1 MSASSRP
8 QEAEESLS
16 TNGTGTVGE
25 ILRSQRQAHGISLE
39 EIATIL
45 RIRPAFLSA
54 LEQGRHDLLPGSTYA
69 IGFVRTYADHL
80 GLDGVALVN
89 QFKREAAGIDR
100 RTTLTFPSPAP
111 DGRVPGFW
119 PLSIAVLA
127 LLVIAGG
134 WYVLRGDLTPLP
146 PRVAA
151 VPERLAPPPPPPLPA
166 AIDPEAPAAAASGEM
181 PASSPSEGAAPP
193 SQSASLPVP
202 ASPVAANAVPANP
215 GPPAAE
221 MARAAASP
229 PQPAPAPEAA
239 EPSPPPPTA
248 TALLAAPPKPE
259 PVLPTVPAS
268 SAVPSE
274 GRVFGAQNENARV
287 VIRAHGESWIQ
298 IRDAANQ
305 AIASRVLR
313 AGDSYRVPSQSGLTM
328 MTGNAGMLDIFVD
341 GNQTPS
347 LGAVGLVKRNI
358 SLDPERLRGSQ

>member
-8 QEAEESLS
+8 QEAEESFS
-16 TNGTGTVGE
+16 TSGSGTVGE
-25 ILRSQRQAHGISLE
+25 ILRSQRQAHGISLD

-45 RIRPAFLSA
+45 RIRPTFLSA

-111 DGRVPGFW
+111 DGRVPGVW
-119 PLSIAVLA
+119 PLSIALLAVLA
-127 LLVIAGG
+127 IAGG
-134 WYVLRGDLTPLP
+134 WYVLRGDLAPLP

-151 VPERLAPPPPPPLPA
+151 VPERLAPPPQVPLPPTPSV
-166 AIDPEAPAAAASGEM
+166 DTEMPAPAAASSDSTAAV
-181 PASSPSEGAAPP
+181 PAAPSPSSGSGLSVTSNTMQPVAEPPRAAPP
-193 SQSASLPVP
+193 E
-202 ASPVAANAVPANP
+202 
-215 GPPAAE
+215 PAA
-221 MARAAASP
+221 P
-229 PQPAPAPEAA
+229 PPEAA
-239 EPSPPPPTA
+239 EPAPPSA

-259 PVLPTVPAS
+259 PVLPTVPAA

-274 GRVFGAQNENARV
+274 GRVFGAQNEDARV

-298 IRDAANQ
+298 VRDAGNQ
-305 AIASRVLR
+305 AIVSRVLR
-313 AGDSYRVPSQSGLTM
+313 AGDTYRVPSQRGLTM

-341 GNQTPS
+341 GNQAPG
-347 LGAVGLVKRNI
+347 LGPVGLVKRNI
-358 SLDPERLRGSQ
+358 SLDPERLRAGQ

>member
-119 PLSIAVLA
+119 PLSVAVLA

-166 AIDPEAPAAAASGEM
+166 GIEAEAPAAAASGEM
-181 PASSPSEGAAPP
+181 PAPSPSEATAP
-193 SQSASLPVP
+193 SQGASLPVP
-202 ASPVAANAVPANP
+202 ANPVAVNAVPANP
-215 GPPAAE
+215 APPAAE
-221 MARAAASP
+221 TPRAAAP
-229 PQPAPAPEAA
+229 PPEPAPEAA
-239 EPSPPPPTA
+239 APSPPPSA

-341 GNQTPS
+341 GSQTPS

>member
-119 PLSIAVLA
+119 PLSVAVLA

-166 AIDPEAPAAAASGEM
+166 GIEAEAPAAAASGEM
-181 PASSPSEGAAPP
+181 PAPSPSEATAP
-193 SQSASLPVP
+193 SQGASLPVP
-202 ASPVAANAVPANP
+202 ANPVAVNAVPANP
-215 GPPAAE
+215 APPAAE
-221 MARAAASP
+221 TPRAAAP
-229 PQPAPAPEAA
+229 R
-239 EPSPPPPTA
+239 PPPSA

-305 AIASRVLR
+305 AIVSRVLR

>member
-8 QEAEESLS
+8 QEAEESFFP
-16 TNGTGTVGE
+16 NGNGTVGE

-119 PLSIAVLA
+119 PLSVAVLA

-134 WYVLRGDLTPLP
+134 WYLLRGDLTPLP

-151 VPERLAPPPPPPLPA
+151 VPERLAPPPLA
-166 AIDPEAPAAAASGEM
+166 AVEPETPAAASSETPAAS
-181 PASSPSEGAAPP
+181 PSDTAASSAAP
-193 SQSASLPVP
+193 SQTASLSVP
-202 ASPVAANAVPANP
+202 ATPVPANP
-215 GPPAAE
+215 APPAAE
-221 MARAAASP
+221 TPRAAAP
-229 PQPAPAPEAA
+229 PAEPAPAPEAA
-239 EPSPPPPTA
+239 EPTPPPSA

-259 PVLPTVPAS
+259 PVLPTVPAA
-268 SAVPSE
+268 SAVPGE
-274 GRVFGAQNENARV
+274 GRVFGAQNDNARV

-298 IRDAANQ
+298 IRDASNQ

-328 MTGNAGMLDIFVD
+328 MTGNAGMLDVFVD
-341 GNQTPS
+341 GNQAPS
-347 LGAVGLVKRNI
+347 LGPVGLVKRNI